1 MIDFSALFDNY
12 LNHRQGYYVA
22 LSVMDFKKNKI
33 EYFKSYDQKI
43 FFDLASLSKPLIN
56 GTLALQF
63 PKLID
68 EQMSLLL
75 NHRSGIAAWAIL
87 AKSSWKQYLLSLDI
101 KKSHT
106 LYSDLGAIRF
116 LLELETKTSENLK
129 EKLSEQWDKDCLYW
143 LDLEQQICA
152 PTQGRKQREVHDP
165 NAFNLKRFVSHAG
178 LFATIEG
185 VSQTVMNL
193 QQSFNFLPTLQKQY
207 QEDPVHRF
215 YLGWDRVENP
225 DKTVAGTGCS
235 EQTFGHL
242 GFTGTSMWFDAKKEA
257 GYILLTND
265 VRDHWY
271 NKAHL
276 NELRQKIG
284 SWVWQNY

>member
-1 MIDFSALFDNY
+1 MIESKLFNNY

-22 LSVMDFKKNKI
+22 LSVIDLKKNKI
-33 EYFKSYDQKI
+33 EYFKNYDQKI

-56 GTLALQF
+56 GVLALQF
-63 PKLID
+63 PKFID
-68 EQMSLLL
+68 QQMELLL

-87 AKSSWKQYLLSLDI
+87 PKSSWKQYLLNQKI
-101 KKSHT
+101 KKSKT

-116 LLELETKTSENLK
+116 LLEIETKTSENLK
-129 EKLSEQWDKDCLYW
+129 EKLTEHWDQECLYW
-143 LDLEQQICA
+143 LDLEQQVCA
-152 PTQGRKQREVHDP
+152 PTLGRKQREVHDP
-165 NAFNLKRFVSHAG
+165 NAFNLRRFVSHAG

-185 VSQTVMNL
+185 ISQTVINL
-193 QQSFNFLPTLQKQY
+193 QQQFQFLQILQEQH
-207 QEDPVHRF
+207 QEDPIHRF
-215 YLGWDRVENP
+215 YLGWDRVENQNN
-225 DKTVAGTGCS
+225 TIAGHGCS

-242 GFTGTSMWFDAKKEA
+242 GFTGTSMWFDAQKDA

-271 NKAHL
+271 NKEHL

-284 SWVWQNY
+284 RWVWQNY